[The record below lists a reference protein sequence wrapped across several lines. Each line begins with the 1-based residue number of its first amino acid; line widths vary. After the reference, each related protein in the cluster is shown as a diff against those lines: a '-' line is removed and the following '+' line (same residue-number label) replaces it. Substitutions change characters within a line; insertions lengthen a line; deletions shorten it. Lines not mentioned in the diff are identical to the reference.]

1 MPTERSV
8 NSTIRTTLINN
19 EAFEYAHLVKFERPQ
34 LPNANKTFSTNA
46 NKFVYLTDGARDISF
61 NDGST
66 NDSGSA
72 NGSQIYRANKLLKV
86 TGYKESMQ
94 AKASSMTL
102 TIAAET
108 LGTSVSGNLT
118 FSGSTIT
125 CSTLI
130 DFVEEGFK
138 EGDKIKLEA
147 NDGSG
152 SNHIKYS
159 NYRIYKFK
167 SKHNNRNFR

>member
-34 LPNANKTFSTNA
+34 LPNANNSFSTNA

-118 FSGSTIT
+118 FSGSGTSI
-125 CSTLI
+125 SFPL
-130 DFVEEGFK
+130 
-138 EGDKIKLEA
+138 
-147 NDGSG
+147 
-152 SNHIKYS
+152 
-159 NYRIYKFK
+159 
-167 SKHNNRNFR
+167 